1 MNQQFYNY
9 IQYNQEQ
16 MQKTLN
22 RLPVI
27 FDVDQS
33 LLASGLKEKENE
45 TLLEKTRYVVFDN
58 HPNSINKTY
67 GEHAKGSVKLAMN
80 SLLAFFMFIIHA
92 IFPILFNESGT
103 KLLKHNVEL
112 SEKSKQLDD

>member
-1 MNQQFYNY
+1 MNQQICRYFERNKEN
-9 IQYNQEQ
+9 IKKNID
-16 MQKTLN
+16 KI
-22 RLPVI
+22 PVI
-27 FDVDQS
+27 FDIDQS

-45 TLLEKTRYVVFDN
+45 PLLEKARYVIFIN

-67 GEHAKGSVKLAMN
+67 GEHARGSVKLAMN
-80 SLLAFFMFIIHA
+80 SLLAFFIYIIHA

-112 SEKSKQLDD
+112 SENSKIQN